1 MSSHISNKK
10 SRSST
15 STKADSTLYTRV
27 TQQIE
32 AALSKGV
39 VPWRKPWKGRA
50 YLPCNAISKRP
61 YNGVNLLLLSLAP
74 FANYRWITARQ
85 ANELGGHIR
94 KGERGS
100 LVVFWKILEREATDS
115 ESKRSIPL
123 LRYFH
128 VFNIEQVE
136 GIAFEDTPTAPTINK
151 IEEAEQAVRNMPNP
165 PRLIG
170 HQTSAFYRPGDDTV
184 AMPRIERFDSADHYY
199 ATLMHELGH
208 STGHPSRL
216 NRPGVA
222 STAMFGSE
230 DYSREELV
238 AELASAFLCAEIGL
252 DNSLIDNAASYV
264 NGWLNALN
272 RDTKAIV
279 LASSQ
284 ARHAADFIMGRHLQ
298 E

>member
-10 SRSST
+10 TRSST

-32 AALSKGV
+32 ATLSKGV

-61 YNGVNLLLLSLAP
+61 YSGVNLLLLSLAP
-74 FANYRWITARQ
+74 FANHRWITARQ

-100 LVVFWKILEREATDS
+100 LVVFWKILEKEATDA

-136 GIAFEDTPTAPTINK
+136 GIAFEDAPAAPTINR
-151 IEEAEQAVRNMPNP
+151 IEEAEQAVRNMPDP

-170 HQTSAFYRPGDDTV
+170 HQASAFYRPSDDTV

-238 AELASAFLCAEIGL
+238 AELASAFVCAEIGL

-272 RDTKAIV
+272 RDPKAIV